1 LRRIAKD
8 QRRDQTEAVMDG
20 RLAGK
25 AALVTG
31 ASRGIGAAIARR
43 LARDGCAVAITYS
56 ASPEKAQA
64 VAEAIAADGG
74 VAMAIAADA
83 SDAAAVVAAVDAA
96 AARFGRLDILVNN
109 AGMGV
114 AATLEDIQLAD
125 YDRCFA
131 VNVRGVF
138 VAMQA
143 AARHMQRG
151 GRIIT
156 IGSINGDHIPFAGG
170 AVYAA
175 TKAAVAGL
183 TRGVA
188 RDLGPRGITVN
199 VIQPGPVD
207 TDMNPADGPWA
218 GAAKAAMALGEYGE
232 PDDIASLVAF
242 IASPEARFIT
252 GASLNIDGGYN
263 A

>member
-1 LRRIAKD
+1 MGAL
-8 QRRDQTEAVMDG
+8 T
-20 RLAGK
+20 GK

-43 LARDGCAVAITYS
+43 LARDGCAVAISYA
-56 ASPEKAQA
+56 ASPDRAKAVVDEILAAGGQA
-64 VAEAIAADGG
+64 AAF
-74 VAMAIAADA
+74 AADA
-83 SDAAAVVAAVDAA
+83 GDAPAVVAAVDAA
-96 AARFGRLDILVNN
+96 AERFGRLDILVNN

-114 AATLEDIQLAD
+114 AASLEAIELAD

-138 VAMQA
+138 VAIKA

-156 IGSINGDHIPFAGG
+156 IGSINADHIPFAGG

-218 GAAKAAMALGEYGE
+218 AAAKAAMALGEYGA
-232 PDDIASLVAF
+232 PDDIAALVAF
-242 IASPEARFIT
+242 VASPQARFIT
-252 GASLNIDGGYN
+252 GASLNIDGGYT

>member
-1 LRRIAKD
+1 
-8 QRRDQTEAVMDG
+8 MG
-20 RLAGK
+20 RLTGK

-31 ASRGIGAAIARR
+31 GSRGIGAAIARR
-43 LARDGCAVAITYS
+43 LAADGASVLLTWQASADRAAEVVAGIT
-56 ASPEKAQA
+56 AAGGI
-64 VAEAIAADGG
+64 AEALQADSG
-74 VAMAIAADA
+74 
-83 SDAAAVVAAVDAA
+83 DAAAVTRAVEAT

-114 AATLEDIQLAD
+114 AGAIGEARLTD
-125 YDRCFA
+125 YDRCFD
-131 VNVRGVF
+131 VNVRAVF

-143 AARHMQRG
+143 AARLMPAG

-156 IGSINGDHIPFAGG
+156 IGSVNADRIPFAGG

-183 TRGVA
+183 TRGAA

-199 VIQPGPVD
+199 LVQPGPID

-218 GAAKAAMALGEYGE
+218 GAARALLATGAYGQGTDVAA
-232 PDDIASLVAF
+232 LVAF
-242 IASPEARFIT
+242 LCGEEAGYIT
-252 GASLNIDGGYN
+252 GATLNVDGGYT

>member
-1 LRRIAKD
+1 MS
-8 QRRDQTEAVMDG
+8 E
-20 RLAGK
+20 RLAGN

-31 ASRGIGAAIARR
+31 GSRGIGAAIARR
-43 LARDGCAVAITYS
+43 LAREGAMVAITYWGS
-56 ASPEKAQA
+56 AEKAEA
-64 VAEAIAADGG
+64 VVAEIVATGG
-74 VAMAIAADA
+74 RAMALRADA
-83 SDAAAVVAAVDAA
+83 GDAEAMAAAVEATADAYG
-96 AARFGRLDILVNN
+96 RFDILVNN

-114 AATLEDIQLAD
+114 DATLEDARLED
-125 YDRCFA
+125 FDRCFA

-143 AARHMQRG
+143 AARRMTRG

-156 IGSINGDHIPFAGG
+156 IGSINGDHITFSGG

-199 VIQPGPVD
+199 VIQPGPID

-218 GAAKAAMALGEYGE
+218 AASKAAMALGEFGH
-232 PDDIASLVAF
+232 PDDVASLVAF
-242 IASPEARFIT
+242 IASPEAGFIT
-252 GASLNIDGGYN
+252 GASLNIDGGYS

>member
-1 LRRIAKD
+1 
-8 QRRDQTEAVMDG
+8 M
-20 RLAGK
+20 LAGR

-43 LARDGCAVAITYS
+43 LARDGASIVITYS
-56 ASPEKAQA
+56 GSAQKAES
-64 VAEAIAADGG
+64 VVEAIVSSGG
-74 VAMAIAADA
+74 QAMAIQADSA
-83 SDAAAVVAAVDAA
+83 DEDAVAGAVAATAD
-96 AARFGRLDILVNN
+96 RYGRLDILVNN

-114 AATLEDIQLAD
+114 AATIEDARLEDF
-125 YDRCFA
+125 DRCFA

-143 AARHMQRG
+143 AARRMERG

-156 IGSINGDHIPFAGG
+156 IGSINADHIPFTGG

-175 TKAAVAGL
+175 AKAAIAGL

-199 VIQPGPVD
+199 VIQPGPID

-218 GAAKAAMALGEYGE
+218 AASKAAMALGEFGD
-232 PDDIASLVAF
+232 PDDVASLVAF
-242 IASPEARFIT
+242 IASPEAAFIT
-252 GASLNIDGGYN
+252 GATLNIDGGYT